1 MDINRSEVK
10 RILKLAGLAFSEE
23 DMELYR
29 KDLMNI
35 VDLFDQL
42 KKVNTD
48 GVEPLYNTIDDDLK
62 LREDNAIKENSRD
75 DLIKNA
81 PRSKL
86 VSPIILKLLR
96 YY

>member
-10 RILKLAGLAFSEE
+10 RILKLAGLSFSEK

-81 PRSKL
+81 PKSKYGFFI
-86 VSPIILKLLR
+86 VPKMIE
-96 YY
+96 